1 MKFNTLNV
9 QRYGNIH
16 KSFCW
21 RPRDLRKFT

>member
-1 MKFNTLNV
+1 MKFNTLNAI
-9 QRYGNIH
+9 YGNIC